1 MNRIARF
8 EKVSFAQ
15 FEKDCVSTF
24 GKIDNLLEVYE
35 NIQLPKRA
43 TKGSAG
49 HDFFAP
55 ITIIINPKETVK
67 IPTGIRV
74 FIENGWVLQN
84 YPRSSLGFKYRV
96 QLDNTVGIIDSD
108 YYYSSNEGHIFVKLT
123 NDNNE
128 QKVVTI
134 KQGEGFVQG
143 IFLQYGIT
151 YDDDVKDI
159 RDGGF
164 GSTNK

>member
-55 ITIIINPKETVK
+55 ITITLNPKESVK

-74 FIENGWVLQN
+74 FIEDGWVLQN